1 MSDGTSGGVFS
12 RRTTAEDAE
21 EASFPVIL
29 TPPTPSA
36 AVVMTVVRG
45 SRESATTELGRER
58 SSCGSDGAVDE
69 DASEVKVDGGRSGTV
84 P

>member
-1 MSDGTSGGVFS
+1 MSGGTSGGVIS
-12 RRTTAEDAE
+12 RRTTTEDAE

-29 TPPTPSA
+29 TPPAPSD

-45 SRESATTELGRER
+45 PRESATTEFGRER
-58 SSCGSDGAVDE
+58 SSGGCDGAVDK
-69 DASEVKVDGGRSGTV
+69 DTSELDGGRNGAV

>member
-1 MSDGTSGGVFS
+1 MSGATSGGVIS

-29 TPPTPSA
+29 TPPAPS
-36 AVVMTVVRG
+36 VVMTVVRG
-45 SRESATTELGRER
+45 PRESATTEFGRER
-58 SSCGSDGAVDE
+58 SSCGCDGAVDE
-69 DASEVKVDGGRSGTV
+69 DTSEVKVDGGRSGAV

>member
-1 MSDGTSGGVFS
+1 MSGGTSGGVFS

-29 TPPTPSA
+29 TPAPSA

-45 SRESATTELGRER
+45 PRESATTEFGRER
-58 SSCGSDGAVDE
+58 SSCGSDGAIDE